1 MPESSESR
9 KIYLPIML
17 DVSEKN
23 ILLIG
28 GGVACAE
35 KLRSLGQLNKEITA
49 IAPEFCENFSGKSWI
64 KMIKRKYRPGD
75 LKGFHIVYVG
85 INNKDEEMIILKEA
99 RREGLLIN
107 FVDQV
112 KFSDF
117 ISPSVLLKKFFSI
130 FISTNGKGPGASKF
144 IRREIEE
151 KIDLDDLDRRTGEY
165 IKNRNAKGLPS

>member
-1 MPESSESR
+1 MSISEKSR

-28 GGVACAE
+28 GGAACAE

-49 IAPEFCENFSGKSWI
+49 ISPEFCEDFSDKSWI
-64 KMIKRKYRPGD
+64 KMIKRKYSPGD
-75 LKGFHIVYVG
+75 IKGFHIVYVG
-85 INNKDEEMIILKEA
+85 INDPDEEMKILEEA
-99 RREGLLIN
+99 RHEGILIN

-117 ISPSVLLKKFFSI
+117 ISPAVLIKNFFSI
-130 FISTNGKGPGASKF
+130 FISTNGRGPGASKY
-144 IRREIEE
+144 IRKEIEE
-151 KIDLDDLDRRTGEY
+151 KIDLEELDRRTGEY
-165 IKNRNAKGLPS
+165 IQNRKTKNSI